1 MEEAIEKIMKNFVFA
16 NSELP
21 EFRITYNESPE
32 PGKTDYRV
40 DLFLPKDHVAMSSLK
55 GNIEIMERM
64 KTALVV
70 LGLSGVKCNRFI
82 DNFGDMHM
90 TTEGYLMTNR

>member
-1 MEEAIEKIMKNFVFA
+1 MKDAIEKILRNFVFEGI
-16 NSELP
+16 ELP
-21 EFRITYNESPE
+21 EFRITSNVSPE
-32 PGKTDYRV
+32 TGKTDYRV
-40 DLFLPKDHVAMSSLK
+40 DLFLPKDHKTMSSLK

-70 LGLSGVKCNRFI
+70 LGLSGVKSNRFI
-82 DNFGDMHM
+82 DNFGDMLM